1 MRIFL
6 LFSVLFCQTHRVSF
20 NLSQANVQKHPYVN
34 FQNTTTF
41 KENRILFS
49 NYNKNHSSSNWF
61 YSMGPYNDTWGS
73 DILKVNNA
81 EGKRPINYYPFG
93 NSILS
98 FQSQHQNRYFN
109 KCNCFEGE
117 KMHSFP
123 FLFLILNNST
133 LQDDYHKA
141 KKRKTLSEAQLDVR
155 HLK

>member
-20 NLSQANVQKHPYVN
+20 NLSQANVQKQPYVN

-81 EGKRPINYYPFG
+81 EGKRPISYYPFG

-109 KCNCFEGE
+109 KNA
-117 KMHSFP
+117 SVY
-123 FLFLILNNST
+123 LNILGFNLKKLKTSN
-133 LQDDYHKA
+133 A
-141 KKRKTLSEAQLDVR
+141 KHFIYGPE
-155 HLK
+155 

>member
-81 EGKRPINYYPFG
+81 EGKRPISYYPFG

-98 FQSQHQNRYFN
+98 FQSQHQNRYFDKN
-109 KCNCFEGE
+109 ASVYLNILGFNLKKLKTSNA
-117 KMHSFP
+117 KH
-123 FLFLILNNST
+123 LF
-133 LQDDYHKA
+133 YG
-141 KKRKTLSEAQLDVR
+141 SE
-155 HLK
+155 